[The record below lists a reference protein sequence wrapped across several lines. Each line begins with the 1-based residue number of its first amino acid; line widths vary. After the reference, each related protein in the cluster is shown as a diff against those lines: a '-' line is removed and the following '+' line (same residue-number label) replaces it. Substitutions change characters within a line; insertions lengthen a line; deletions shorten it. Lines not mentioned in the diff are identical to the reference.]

1 MLKLMQESNNIIDSD
16 IFNLSSVSLK
26 AMDVR
31 PTYEE
36 LLSENTSLQEQI
48 ENLKIKNRKLAEQ
61 SNTDGL
67 TTLYNH
73 RFMMERC
80 KFEFERAKR
89 YGFPLSCIILDIDH
103 FKMVND
109 TYGHQ
114 FGDFILRQLGALL
127 KEKTRSADICGRY
140 GGEEFI
146 AFVALPI
153 TEATDYVFRLH
164 KTIADHT
171 FTENKNSTRITV
183 SIGVAEYRSEMQSWR
198 ELIERADKVLY
209 EAKKSGRNLV
219 RIWSDKND
227 TYDVVDNNNID
238 SLKNQFLYLYTAA
251 KAGYIESTNALLKA
265 IDAKDHYTLRHSQ
278 NVATF
283 AVMLAKA
290 LNMKEHEIQ
299 LIKNAALLH
308 DIGKIGIDGKFLTK
322 KESLT
327 SDEYEIL
334 KRHPQI
340 GVNIIKD
347 ISLLSREMPIILH
360 HHERYNGSGYPHGLR
375 RSEIPIGA
383 KILAISDA
391 FDAMTTD
398 REFKQKLTTHE
409 SLQEII
415 SQKGRQFDPHFVDVF
430 VTCVENL
437 KEDEIELV
445 STDISPTESLSGVD
459 DR

>member
-1 MLKLMQESNNIIDSD
+1 MEVK
-16 IFNLSSVSLK
+16 
-26 AMDVR
+26 

-36 LLSENTSLQEQI
+36 LLKENISLQEQI
-48 ENLKIKNRKLAEQ
+48 ENLKIKNHNLAQ
-61 SNTDGL
+61 VSNTDSL

-73 RFMMERC
+73 QFMMERC
-80 KFEFERAKR
+80 KFEFERSRR
-89 YGFPLSCIILDIDH
+89 YGFPLSCVMIDIDH

-109 TYGHQ
+109 SYGHQ
-114 FGDFILRQLGALL
+114 FGDFILTQLSALL

-146 AFVALPI
+146 ALVALPI
-153 TEATDYVFRLH
+153 TKAADYVFRLH

-171 FTENKNSTRITV
+171 FTENENSAKITI
-183 SIGVAEYRSEMQSWR
+183 SIGVAEYRSEMQSWN
-198 ELIERADKVLY
+198 ELIARADKALY
-209 EAKKSGRNLV
+209 EAKNSGRNLV
-219 RIWSDKND
+219 RIWSDNNG
-227 TYDVVDNNNID
+227 TYNVVDSNNID
-238 SLKNQFLYLYTAA
+238 SLKNQFLDLYTAA

-283 AVMLAKA
+283 AVLLAKA
-290 LNMKEHEIQ
+290 MSMQEHEIQ
-299 LIKNAALLH
+299 LIKNAGLLH
-308 DIGKIGIDGKFLTK
+308 DIGKIGIDEKILTK

-327 SDEYEIL
+327 SAEFEII

-340 GVNIIKD
+340 GVNIVKD
-347 ISLLSREMPIILH
+347 INLLSKEIPIILH
-360 HHERYNGSGYPHGLR
+360 HHERYDGSGYPHGLR

-398 REFKQKLTTHE
+398 REFKQKLTPHE

-415 SQKGRQFDPHFVDVF
+415 FQKGRQFDPHLADAF
-430 VTCVENL
+430 VTCIENL

-445 STDISPTESLSGVD
+445 STDISPTGSLYGVD
-459 DR
+459 VINKIFEKKNNL

>member
-1 MLKLMQESNNIIDSD
+1 MLKLMQEINNIIDSN
-16 IFNLSSVSLK
+16 IFNCSSVPLK

-36 LLSENTSLQEQI
+36 LLSENASLQEQI
-48 ENLKIKNRKLAEQ
+48 EDLKIKSHELTEQ

-89 YGFPLSCIILDIDH
+89 YGVPLSCIILDIDH

-114 FGDFILRQLGALL
+114 FGDFILTQLGALL
-127 KEKTRSADICGRY
+127 KEETRSADICGRY

-146 AFVALPI
+146 ALVALPI
-153 TEATDYVFRLH
+153 TKATDYVFRLH
-164 KTIADHT
+164 KAIADHT
-171 FTENKNSTRITV
+171 FTENKNSARITV
-183 SIGVAEYRSEMQSWR
+183 SIGIAEYRSEMQSWR
-198 ELIERADKVLY
+198 ELIERSDRALY
-209 EAKKSGRNLV
+209 EAKNSGRNLV
-219 RIWSDKND
+219 RFWSYNND
-227 TYDVVDNNNID
+227 THDVIDNNNID
-238 SLKNQFLYLYTAA
+238 SLKNQFLELYTVA

-265 IDAKDHYTLRHSQ
+265 IDVKDHYTLCHSQ

-283 AVMLAKA
+283 AVILAKA
-290 LNMKEHEIQ
+290 LKMKDHEIQ

-308 DIGKIGIDGKFLTK
+308 DIGKIGVDGKILTK

-327 SDEYEIL
+327 SDDYEIL

-347 ISLLSREMPIILH
+347 INLLSKEIPIILH
-360 HHERYNGSGYPHGLR
+360 HHERFDGSGYPHGLR

-398 REFKQKLTTHE
+398 REFKEKLTIHE

-415 SQKGRQFDPHFVDVF
+415 SQKGRQFDPHLVDVF

-445 STDISPTESLSGVD
+445 STDISPTESLSWVD

>member
-1 MLKLMQESNNIIDSD
+1 MNAK
-16 IFNLSSVSLK
+16 
-26 AMDVR
+26 
-31 PTYEE
+31 PTHEE
-36 LLSENTSLQEQI
+36 LFSENTSLREQI
-48 ENLKIKNRKLAEQ
+48 ENLEIKNRKLAEQ

-80 KFEFERAKR
+80 KFEFERTKR

-146 AFVALPI
+146 VLMALPI
-153 TEATDYVFRLH
+153 TKATDYVFRLH
-164 KTIADHT
+164 KAIADHT
-171 FTENKNSTRITV
+171 FTENEKSAKITV
-183 SIGVAEYRSEMQSWR
+183 SIGIAEYRSEMQSWS
-198 ELIERADKVLY
+198 ELIKRADRALY
-209 EAKKSGRNLV
+209 EAKNSGRNLV
-219 RIWSDKND
+219 RIWSYNNG
-227 TYDVVDNNNID
+227 TNDVVNNNNID
-238 SLKNQFLYLYTAA
+238 SLKNQFLGLYTAA

-265 IDAKDHYTLRHSQ
+265 IDAKDYYTLRHSQ

-283 AVMLAKA
+283 AVVLAKA
-290 LNMKEHEIQ
+290 MNMKEHDIQ

-308 DIGKIGIDGKFLTK
+308 DIGKIGIDEKILTK
-322 KESLT
+322 KEPLT
-327 SDEYEIL
+327 SGEYEIL

-347 ISLLSREMPIILH
+347 ISLLSMELPIILH
-360 HHERYNGSGYPHGLR
+360 HHERYDGSGYPNGLR

-391 FDAMTTD
+391 FDAMTTN
-398 REFKQKLTTHE
+398 REFKEKMTIHD
-409 SLQEII
+409 SLQEIV
-415 SQKGRQFDPHFVDVF
+415 SQKGRQFDPHLVDVF
-430 VTCVENL
+430 VPCIENL
-437 KEDEIELV
+437 EKDKIELCPRTFHLPNLYLV
-445 STDISPTESLSGVD
+445 
-459 DR
+459 